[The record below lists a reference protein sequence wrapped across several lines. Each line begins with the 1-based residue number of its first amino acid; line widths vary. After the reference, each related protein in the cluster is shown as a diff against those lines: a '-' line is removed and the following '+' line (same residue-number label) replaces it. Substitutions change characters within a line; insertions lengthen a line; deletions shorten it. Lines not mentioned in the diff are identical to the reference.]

1 MGAEHA
7 VLLRRRAPERS
18 VASPTTSDPSLLVRH
33 AVQAP
38 AQASPAAFGHLQR
51 QAGNAATALVV
62 QRAQKLK
69 GKVVNPFDA
78 GSGTSEQGA
87 NTVTFGGQ
95 TRDPNTYLSTPDPNA
110 VPKIGDTWTQVG
122 FAGGSIS
129 GVQGVTGIIGSSIAT
144 DASRKAR
151 NQYAKQGVKAG
162 VTLENRNLKI
172 SSTDIAKNIVQTGVG
187 ASDIA
192 AKTMALSQGASQ
204 AAATAANQAS
214 VAAGGWAVPLAA
226 FNAFRDMRKG
236 VKSWMRCARLQERLN
251 SWNEPRQ
258 KLNELKERHEAL
270 EEARKE
276 AEAAHAKAEQ
286 ARADAKTKGDA
297 AQTELTALQNQLAT
311 LAAPAKKSGFL
322 GAIKGVGQDIKHGV
336 DTKVLQAKIWAKQRE
351 LNGFREAEQQA
362 IADKAEYE
370 TQVNGA
376 VAGKAALEPET
387 DMWLKKHEEMVQ
399 LVGNTSKAALDDEM
413 KKATGKGSSI
423 QHRGKQALKSPDP
436 PTLIEIQAYAFE
448 KNYMGTIKKLT
459 ASFGGLLQTAAGAA
473 SLAVAIAAL
482 AGGGALVMAT
492 PIGWAL
498 AGLAAA
504 VGLGVGGY
512 KAFKWMRKRW
522 EMSGTDNA
530 GNQRSTLGRLGQT
543 LAIWKPA
550 GKSRRELYGKKLLG
564 YALGDQCYLEQ
575 MEEARKLIAD
585 LGISWSSL
593 DIDDL
598 ALAAPNLPPV
608 TAPTANRGGSVGAGT
623 STGIAGG
630 NVQAHDFDFQARG
643 DSMKKGA
650 TQKLPIA
657 TWKAEMVKKNAGTA
671 FDAGLVKKYM
681 KFKAAKALVTVKLG
695 S

>member
-1 MGAEHA
+1 M
-7 VLLRRRAPERS
+7 
-18 VASPTTSDPSLLVRH
+18 
-33 AVQAP
+33 
-38 AQASPAAFGHLQR
+38 QR
-51 QAGNAATALVV
+51 CVGNSAATLAI
-62 QRAQKLK
+62 QRVKKLK
-69 GKVVNPFDA
+69 GKTVNPFDA
-78 GSGTSEQGA
+78 GSNISEQGA

-110 VPKIGDTWTQVG
+110 VPKIGDAWTQVG

-129 GVQGVTGIIGSSIAT
+129 GVQGVTGIVGSSIAT
-144 DASRKAR
+144 DASRKALKT
-151 NQYAKQGVKAG
+151 YKKQGVKAG
-162 VTLENRNLKI
+162 VKLETRNLKI
-172 SSTDIAKNIVQTGVG
+172 SGTDIGKNVVQTGVG

-192 AKTMALSQGASQ
+192 AKTMALSQGAST

-270 EEARKE
+270 EQTRLE
-276 AEAAHAKAEQ
+276 AEEGHAKAEQ
-286 ARADAKTKGDA
+286 ARADAKTKGDT
-297 AQTELTALQNQLAT
+297 AQADLDALRLELTN
-311 LAAPAKKSGFL
+311 LAAPTKKSGVL
-322 GAIKGVGQDIKHGV
+322 GAIKGVGQSIKHGV
-336 DTKVLQAKIWAKQRE
+336 DTKVLQAKIWAKERE
-351 LNGFREAEQQA
+351 LNGHREAEQQA
-362 IADKAEYE
+362 IADKADYV
-370 TQVNGA
+370 TQVSGA

-387 DMWLKKHEEMVQ
+387 DLWLKKHEEMVQ

-423 QHRGKQALKSPDP
+423 QHRGKQALKGPDP

-498 AGLAAA
+498 AGMAAA
-504 VGLGVGGY
+504 VGLAVGGY

-522 EMSGTDNA
+522 EMSGTDKM

-543 LAIWKPA
+543 LAFWKPA
-550 GKSRRELYGKKLLG
+550 GKSRRELYGKKLLE
-564 YALGDQCYLEQ
+564 YALGDKCYHEQ
-575 MEEARKLIAD
+575 MLEARKVIGD
-585 LGISWSSL
+585 LGITWSSL
-593 DIDDL
+593 DLDDL
-598 ALAAPNLPPV
+598 AETAPPLPTV

-643 DSMKKGA
+643 ESQKRGA
-650 TQKLPIA
+650 TQALPIA
-657 TWKAEMVKKNAGTA
+657 TWKAENVKKNTGQPY
-671 FDAGLVKKYM
+671 DANLLKKYL